1 MGDEKVGDKWP
12 TLVSFSEFFF
22 LYFEFEMCQPGTR
35 TEGVCEVFCKNTL
48 EYTIL
53 KSTTQSLSPVVRWA
67 EPARCNHL
75 PPQIAI
81 IIFFF
86 FYLFS
91 KYIFLFC

>member
-67 EPARCNHL
+67 EPARCDHL

-86 FYLFS
+86 FLP
-91 KYIFLFC
+91 LL